1 MEIEMTKQFNY
12 DDLPVI
18 QTKQGKIRGY
28 QSGEPI
34 FLKGLYMLEL
44 RDFKNRKNL
53 NVGMVLRKPLL
64 MVM

>member
-28 QSGEPI
+28 QSGGTYI
-34 FLKGLYMLEL
+34 FKGIVYA
-44 RDFKNRKNL
+44 RAKRFQ
-53 NVGMVLRKPLL
+53 
-64 MVM
+64 

>member
-28 QSGEPI
+28 QSGGTYI
-34 FLKGLYMLEL
+34 FKGIVYA
-44 RDFKNRKNL
+44 RAKRFQNRKNL